1 MRKYIHILLMT
12 IGLVATAVTLYIED
26 FHWFTLFFFI
36 TVPMTALII
45 GSLMTIFPKEQYG
58 DGLDEHGA
66 MIFPWALNIFIC
78 VMLLKQSIKEI
89 QVIFN

>member
-36 TVPMTALII
+36 TVPMTMLII
-45 GSLMTIFPKEQYG
+45 GSLMTIFSKEFK
-58 DGLDEHGA
+58 DNLEHHGA
-66 MIFPWALNIFIC
+66 MTIFWALNIFIC